1 MHHHIGSFKAAYPKL
16 CFFFS
21 PQGLDATMGFT
32 SKEVKGRLIGDADL
46 RRQARLSHSLLGMCA
61 PVALETN
68 GKD

>member
-1 MHHHIGSFKAAYPKL
+1 
-16 CFFFS
+16 
-21 PQGLDATMGFT
+21 MGFT

-68 GKD
+68 GKDSQQLKLSCRHIFIYFPI